1 MTLPNS
7 PHRGLYFEEFEVG
20 RQFTTPG
27 RTVTEADIV
36 AFAGQSGDFNLIHTD
51 AAYAAQGP
59 FGQRVA
65 HGLLVLSIAS
75 GLATRAGFMEGTVLA
90 WRDIQDW
97 KFSQPVF
104 IGDTVHVEVTVQN
117 TKAMPRLGAGMVEF
131 DLRVLNQ
138 QDEVVQRGTWGIL
151 VQTRPADEAPTE

>member
-1 MTLPNS
+1 MTLPES
-7 PHRGLYFEEFEVG
+7 MRRGLYFEEIEPG
-20 RQFTTPG
+20 RHFSSPS
-27 RTVTEADIV
+27 RTVTEADII

-75 GLATRAGFMEGTVLA
+75 GLATRTGFMEGTVLA
-90 WRDIQDW
+90 WRDIQEW
-97 KFSQPVF
+97 KFTKPVF
-104 IGDTVHVEVTVQN
+104 IGDTVRVDIAVLE
-117 TKAMPRLGAGMVEF
+117 TKAMPRLGGGLVQL

-138 QDEVVQRGTWGIL
+138 QGEVVQRGRWGIL
-151 VQTRPADEAPTE
+151 VQSRPE